1 MTIGRLVARVIIG
14 GLFIGHG
21 TQKLYGWFGGPGAAG
36 TEQMMQQLN
45 LHPPRRNALAAGI
58 TETAG
63 GALLTAGLATPL
75 AAASLIGTMITAIR
89 MVHLPNGPW
98 SANGGYEYNLVLIAA
113 LLALVDGGPGKL
125 SGDAA
130 FGAHETGG
138 RWAHSPSARRPPP
151 SRLSSAT
158 GARRAPAR
166 IPAVTLRATRPP
178 KEPDGASSGT
188 NTDARGLCAFSTIFP
203 GYVDSAAQGDA
214 ADGYSRFDKRE
225 DGYTKVLLRPGQAA

>member
-138 RWAHSPSARRPPP
+138 RWALGALAVGAAASTLTVELGHRSAPSSNPDTGRHVAGDP
-151 SRLSSAT
+151 AT
-158 GARRAPAR
+158 EGA
-166 IPAVTLRATRPP
+166 
-178 KEPDGASSGT
+178 
-188 NTDARGLCAFSTIFP
+188 
-203 GYVDSAAQGDA
+203 
-214 ADGYSRFDKRE
+214 
-225 DGYTKVLLRPGQAA
+225 

>member
-138 RWAHSPSARRPPP
+138 RWALGALAVGAAASTLTVELAHRSAPSSSPDTGRHVAGDP
-151 SRLSSAT
+151 AT
-158 GARRAPAR
+158 KGA
-166 IPAVTLRATRPP
+166 
-178 KEPDGASSGT
+178 
-188 NTDARGLCAFSTIFP
+188 
-203 GYVDSAAQGDA
+203 
-214 ADGYSRFDKRE
+214 
-225 DGYTKVLLRPGQAA
+225 